1 MPKFLYDS
9 LLCTIFIIYLYLYK
23 SKENSSRKKMKNAE
37 NSSLLVLKNLHR
49 DDINTQME
57 SRVNLQQFESFNL
70 IVYLCTIFIIYL
82 YLYKSKENSSRK
94 KKKTEKRRK
103 SIVTRT

>member
-1 MPKFLYDS
+1 
-9 LLCTIFIIYLYLYK
+9 
-23 SKENSSRKKMKNAE
+23 MKNAE

-70 IVYLCTIFIIYL
+70 IVYLFL
-82 YLYKSKENSSRK
+82 DED
-94 KKKTEKRRK
+94 
-103 SIVTRT
+103 